1 MSINKLSSKE
11 LIIRGKWILTM
22 SDQGDIKDGA
32 IHILKGKIKN
42 VSSYSDLKQKLP
54 DLEIVGDGT
63 GIVIPG
69 LINAH
74 THFSEAFIPG
84 MGSEMTLFEWL
95 REIVTPVCN
104 NLNREIA
111 REGTILK
118 VIEML
123 HSGVT
128 YVNDMFVHSNP
139 NDMASLGVVEGLNH
153 VGIRGCVSYGPEDC
167 PEGVTSINSL
177 KVDKIL
183 DEHKE
188 LESIVSEN
196 NFIDFRLGIG
206 TLLGQTDKLTKESIK
221 LCKKKGWK
229 IHTHML
235 EAREEIVHSVLR
247 WGCRPLQ
254 HAQNIGLLDLDVIA
268 AHMIWTNESDFTM
281 LKKHNVS
288 VVHNPIANMIL
299 GSGVCPVQRLRKE
312 NVNIGI
318 GTDGTA
324 SNDSQ
329 NMIESLKLTP
339 MLQKIH
345 HLDPSVMSAVDALKM
360 ATIEGAKA
368 LGFSDIVGSI
378 ESGKRADIALFS
390 STVELATINDPYQQL
405 VFGTSPRSVSD
416 VWVEGVRLICCG
428 KTTTVDETEQV
439 LKTKYISHKLVK
451 DSGLIKKGYSE
462 MFI

>member
-1 MSINKLSSKE
+1 MSINKPSSKE

-299 GSGVCPVQRLRKE
+299 GSGVCPVQ
-312 NVNIGI
+312 
-318 GTDGTA
+318 
-324 SNDSQ
+324 
-329 NMIESLKLTP
+329 
-339 MLQKIH
+339 
-345 HLDPSVMSAVDALKM
+345 
-360 ATIEGAKA
+360 
-368 LGFSDIVGSI
+368 
-378 ESGKRADIALFS
+378 
-390 STVELATINDPYQQL
+390 
-405 VFGTSPRSVSD
+405 
-416 VWVEGVRLICCG
+416 
-428 KTTTVDETEQV
+428 
-439 LKTKYISHKLVK
+439 
-451 DSGLIKKGYSE
+451 
-462 MFI
+462 

>member
-1 MSINKLSSKE
+1 
-11 LIIRGKWILTM
+11 M

-32 IHILKGKIKN
+32 IHISKGKIKN
-42 VSSYSDLKQKLP
+42 VSLYSDLKQKLP
-54 DLEIVGDGT
+54 ELEIVGDGS

-74 THFSEAFIPG
+74 THFSEALIPG
-84 MGSEMTLFEWL
+84 MGSEMTLFEWG
-95 REIVTPVCN
+95 REIVTPVSE
-104 NLNREIA
+104 NLNLETA

-139 NDMASLGVVEGLNH
+139 NIMASLGVVDGLNH
-153 VGIRGCVSYGPEDC
+153 VGIRGCVSYGAEDC
-167 PEGVTSINSL
+167 TDGVTSMNSL
-177 KVDKIL
+177 KVDNIL
-183 DEHKE
+183 EEHQE
-188 LESIVSEN
+188 LESSVREN
-196 NFIDFRLGIG
+196 DFLDFRLGIG
-206 TLLGQTDKLTKESIK
+206 TLLGQTDRLTKDSIK
-221 LCKKKGWK
+221 LCKNNGWK
-229 IHTHML
+229 VHTHML

-254 HAQNIGLLDLDVIA
+254 HAQKIGLLDLEVVA
-268 AHMIWTNESDFTM
+268 AHMIWTNESDFTL
-281 LKKHNVS
+281 LKQSNVS

-312 NVNIGI
+312 EVNIGI
-318 GTDGTA
+318 GTDGAA

-329 NMIESLKLTP
+329 NMIESLKITP

-345 HLDPSVMSAVDALKM
+345 HLDPSVMSAKDALKM

-368 LGFSDIVGSI
+368 LGISEIVGSI
-378 ESGKRADIALFS
+378 EPGKRADIALFS
-390 STVELATINDPYQQL
+390 NTAELAIINDPYQQL

-416 VWVEGVRLICCG
+416 VWVDGVRLVCCG
-428 KTTTVDETEQV
+428 KITTVDETEQV
-439 LKTKYISHKLVK
+439 LKTKYISHKLIN
-451 DSGLIKKGYSE
+451 DSGLIKKGYSQ